1 MSIRPS
7 SEALAPFFDPCG
19 VAVIGASRDPAKV
32 GGSVLANLRAAGFE
46 GRIWPVNPRADVVQ
60 GLPATASLLAIDEPV
75 DLAVIAVPAP
85 GVQPALKEC
94 VAKGIRGAIVLSAGF
109 REAGEAGQAR
119 EAELR
124 AWIREQPI
132 RVLGPNCLGW
142 IRPSRRLNATFAPG
156 MPPAGGIAFLSHSG
170 ALATA
175 ILDWARARR
184 LGFSFFA
191 TLLKLIGG
199 VTAAVA
205 SVYGGYVALTYVRFG
220 RGSGKGERNRML
232 DQFMPVY
239 EIRERHSVSVWAPAD
254 VTLAAA
260 REISFYDSRL
270 ARSIFALRALP
281 GRFLGVPPA
290 PTERQSF
297 FDEVIALGWRELAHT
312 PGRAVIM
319 GAVTQPWRQQVVFRG
334 QDRVDARG
342 RANGPFIVGL
352 LHRDACPDH
361 RSGQP
366 RALPA
371 LLGLPLARGP
381 DHPVRDASAREGG
394 GRTSIRTPVQV
405 QPTFSDPSGVLMA
418 VRGRHAVVQTT
429 SGASAST
436 RRRPS

>member
-1 MSIRPS
+1 MSPRPS
-7 SEALAPFFDPCG
+7 SEALVPFFDPRG

-334 QDRVDARG
+334 
-342 RANGPFIVGL
+342 
-352 LHRDACPDH
+352 
-361 RSGQP
+361 
-366 RALPA
+366 LPA
-371 LLGLPLARGP
+371 DAFVAFREPGYAKIAWTLEVAPTDPSSSVFSTETRVLTT
-381 DHPVRDASAREGG
+381 DPVSRERFRRYWAFLSPGVRIIRYEMLRLVKAEGERRSAR
-394 GRTSIRTPVQV
+394 RSRFS
-405 QPTFSDPSGVLMA
+405 QP
-418 VRGRHAVVQTT
+418 
-429 SGASAST
+429 SAT
-436 RRRPS
+436 RPEC